1 MTLTKFGHSFELQG
15 FLSSV
20 SISIVAMPAAFVI
33 VLITSISARS
43 NGVELASLLFTG
55 PLIGQVIVQPVIAIW
70 MRAVSLQN
78 QAIITI
84 LVRVVSALLSLYLV
98 IDLPVT
104 ESVLRARHYVVYG
117 VWTALGMVDQPLS
130 VRANLFNCR
139 YYHFSFL
146 RSNSIGNLLGR
157 GSMALAPLVL
167 LVTTQNVRYI
177 LWVLLILIYLFSLYA
192 PWRTFRRIKS
202 GDSDQGGVDA
212 AKRRLHLDRKLSW
225 ETWFVLFQ
233 FLANASIG
241 AIGFL
246 LLSSSKYTT
255 LSPPPYS
262 VLYGVF
268 LVFQAV
274 LVLKIVQ
281 LENYATP
288 RTVRNLFLLI
298 SVAVVIHGQCNDTFT
313 IMASTVVLGILY
325 SFLLPLL
332 AETVARK
339 IADHRMPESLMLGKS
354 VGRIA
359 SITSIWLAGWALGNS
374 IPISLI
380 QMSFGVIGVI
390 SVVALVIVE
399 RRL

>member
-1 MTLTKFGHSFELQG
+1 MSQTKFGHSFEVQG

-20 SISIVAMPAAFVI
+20 SISIVAMPAAFVV

-78 QAIITI
+78 QAIITL
-84 LVRVVSALLSLYLV
+84 LVRVVLALLSLYLV
-98 IDLPVT
+98 IDLT
-104 ESVLRARHYVVYG
+104 AAESALRARHYAVYG
-117 VWTALGMVDQPLS
+117 VWMVLGMVDQPLA
-130 VRANLFNCR
+130 VRANLLNCR
-139 YYHFSFL
+139 YYNFSFL

-167 LVTTQNVRYI
+167 LVTTRYVQYT
-177 LWVLLILIYLFSLYA
+177 LWALLIFIYLFALYA
-192 PWRTFRRIKS
+192 PWQTLRRTKS
-202 GDSDQGGVDA
+202 GDPCQDRTDA
-212 AKRRLHLDRKLSW
+212 KKRRLHFDRGLSW

-268 LVFQAV
+268 LVVQAV

-281 LENYATP
+281 LENFATP

-298 SVAVVIHGQCNDTFT
+298 SIAVLINGQSNHAIT
-313 IMASTVVLGILY
+313 IMASTIVLGILY

-339 IADHRMPESLMLGKS
+339 IADHRLPESLMLGKS

-380 QMSFGVIGVI
+380 QLSFGLIGVI
-390 SVVALVIVE
+390 SVAALVIVE